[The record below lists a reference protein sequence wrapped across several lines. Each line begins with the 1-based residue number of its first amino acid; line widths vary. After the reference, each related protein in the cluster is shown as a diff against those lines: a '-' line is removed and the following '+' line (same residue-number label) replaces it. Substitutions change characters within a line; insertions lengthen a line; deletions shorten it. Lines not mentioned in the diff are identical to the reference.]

1 MDLVVL
7 NSKNNDII
15 CCIDVYRD
23 DIYGATSMNQESHYE
38 YMKCVMREAGIPF
51 YVIRLALLNDGE
63 AFDFRD
69 DQELADFLN
78 ASITQYQKEG
88 TD

>member
-1 MDLVVL
+1 
-7 NSKNNDII
+7 
-15 CCIDVYRD
+15 
-23 DIYGATSMNQESHYE
+23 
-38 YMKCVMREAGIPF
+38 MKCVMREAGIPF